1 MPVAPPPAVSADK
14 TAGAVAGSFD
24 ESSIA
29 RVADSPATD
38 PHDPNTSV
46 VERGNWK
53 MILPAELTASAVP
66 GEAPP
71 AVETSSSTS
80 ETSKASGG
88 GDSPSGDSPSGDSP
102 SGDSPSAPGTD
113 GFRSTDVAAAP
124 SPVPVVTESRGDR
137 RSKKKK
143 GGKVRFVDE
152 EEAVAAEVRA
162 RRKAAKAA
170 AAVAKAAGV
179 SEVKYLYR
187 GNKPSF
193 AGPDPLPATATS
205 GRTRVPHAV
214 MYPGRERDAV
224 EPKPEPKIPARV
236 VPLMTVYDLSLIH
249 I

>member
-1 MPVAPPPAVSADK
+1 M
-14 TAGAVAGSFD
+14 
-24 ESSIA
+24 
-29 RVADSPATD
+29 
-38 PHDPNTSV
+38 
-46 VERGNWK
+46 
-53 MILPAELTASAVP
+53 
-66 GEAPP
+66 
-71 AVETSSSTS
+71 
-80 ETSKASGG
+80 
-88 GDSPSGDSPSGDSP
+88 
-102 SGDSPSAPGTD
+102 
-113 GFRSTDVAAAP
+113 
-124 SPVPVVTESRGDR
+124 
-137 RSKKKK
+137 
-143 GGKVRFVDE
+143 DE

-236 VPLMTVYDLSLIH
+236 VPLMTVYDKRREALLRGLKDPVPREGQGTH
-249 I
+249 LRLFTREAMRQAAVAALEQQKEEDREEWERWEARQLAREKT